1 MGGVGGE
8 RGEGGWQTDVDG
20 AMCCMRAL
28 SSGVLGTGLH
38 TSYKR
43 WGGVGNDGAGSISTN
58 LECPILRPHRG
69 YQHTV

>member
-1 MGGVGGE
+1 M
-8 RGEGGWQTDVDG
+8 RGEKGGGRPMLTGHVL
-20 AMCCMRAL
+20 CAL

-69 YQHTV
+69 YQHSV